1 MTLVPSNN
9 GDGSRVVVVI
19 VFRRGIL
26 GDIIVVVT
34 LEWCIVVV
42 SLLE

>member
-9 GDGSRVVVVI
+9 GDGSRVVVV

-26 GDIIVVVT
+26 GDVVVT